1 MTADLQDA
9 VTLARST
16 DRTPLQRQSKLAYD
30 ALCEA
35 LDYAI
40 SAGRCTS
47 DPIQTDRIRRVQG
60 DIERVFSTLVL
71 VMHPEDGE

>member
-1 MTADLQDA
+1 MS
-9 VTLARST
+9 ARST
-16 DRTPLQRQSKLAYD
+16 QRTRLQRQSKLAYD

-40 SAGRCTS
+40 SAGKCTT
-47 DPIQTDRIRRVQG
+47 DPIEVDRISRVQG

-71 VMHPEDGE
+71 LMHEEDGE